1 VTLSGTHRNAKQ
13 ELFDMQISGNTILV
27 TGGNS
32 GIGRRLA
39 EEFAKRGN
47 RVIVTGRKQETI
59 DAVVAGTENIV
70 AGYRLDVSDAAAIRD
85 FAGRVTIDHPDL
97 NVVINNAGIMIVED
111 VKAQDQDIVDATVAT
126 NLLGPIRLIS
136 ALLPHL
142 LAKEAA
148 TVMTVSSGLA
158 FVPLAATPTYSATK
172 AAIHS
177 YSLSLRH
184 QLKDTNIEVIEIA
197 PPGVQTDLMPGHAT
211 NPQMM
216 GLEEYIAETMA
227 NFEKSPQPVENTVGR
242 VDFLYKATQEGRF
255 DETFAMLNSGD
266 RGAD

>member
-1 VTLSGTHRNAKQ
+1 
-13 ELFDMQISGNTILV
+13 MQTSGNTILV

-39 EEFAKRGN
+39 EEFATRGN
-47 RVIVTGRKQETI
+47 TVIVTGRKQETI
-59 DAVVAGTENIV
+59 DEVVAGHDNIV
-70 AGYRLDVSDAAAIRD
+70 AGYRLDVSDAGAIRD
-85 FAGRVTIDHPDL
+85 FAATVTADHPDL
-97 NVVINNAGIMIVED
+97 NVVINNAGIMIAED
-111 VKAQDQDIVDATVAT
+111 VTAQDPDVVDATVAT
-126 NLLGPIRLIS
+126 NLLGPIRLVS

-142 LAKEAA
+142 LVKDAA

-184 QLKDTNIEVIEIA
+184 QLRDTSVEVIEIA

-227 NFEKSPQPVENTVGR
+227 NFEKTPQPVENTVGR
-242 VDFLYKATQEGRF
+242 VNFLYKATEEGRF
-255 DETFAMLNSGD
+255 AETFATLNE
-266 RGAD
+266 GARE